1 MRKYKLEKTING
13 KAYTNELRQFI
24 ANQVD
29 LELNRSNDNIK
40 TIWEML
46 GNQYSLAWTTVR
58 NYHNALGNSPS
69 ARQRRTNRAN
79 VFPISIGKYSEE
91 LRSKVMRY
99 AMRFGVPTASSKFR
113 VSNSTIY
120 DWLKAYGLSTAY
132 FNR

>member
-29 LELNRSNDNIK
+29 LELNRSNDSIK

-69 ARQRRTNRAN
+69 ARKRRTNRAN

-91 LRSKVMRY
+91 LRSEVMRY
-99 AMRFGVPTASSKFR
+99 TMRFGVPKAANKFR

-120 DWLKAYGLSTAY
+120 DWLKAYGFSTAY

>member
-91 LRSKVMRY
+91 PRSKVMRY

>member
-58 NYHNALGNSPS
+58 NYHNALGNSPVLDKDV
-69 ARQRRTNRAN
+69 QIEQTC
-79 VFPISIGKYSEE
+79 F
-91 LRSKVMRY
+91 
-99 AMRFGVPTASSKFR
+99 
-113 VSNSTIY
+113 
-120 DWLKAYGLSTAY
+120 LSLLVNTQKNFEAKL
-132 FNR
+132 